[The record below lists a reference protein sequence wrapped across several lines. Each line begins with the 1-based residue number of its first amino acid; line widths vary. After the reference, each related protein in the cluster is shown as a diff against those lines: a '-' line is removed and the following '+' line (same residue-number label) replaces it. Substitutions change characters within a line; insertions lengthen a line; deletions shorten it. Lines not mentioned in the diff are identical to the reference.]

1 MASRDQII
9 EKIKVLSE
17 ERLKE
22 VADFLDLMEEKN
34 RTKPRVKKDLL
45 SKAIGSCVCPT
56 DLAEKRDKYA
66 YE

>member
-9 EKIKVLSE
+9 EMIKVLSE

-34 RTKPRVKKDLL
+34 KTKP
-45 SKAIGSCVCPT
+45 KAIGSCECPT
-56 DLAEKRDKYA
+56 DLAEKHDKYA

>member
-17 ERLKE
+17 ERLQE
-22 VADFLDLMEEKN
+22 VADFLDLIEEK
-34 RTKPRVKKDLL
+34 TKAKPRAKMDLL
-45 SKAIGSCVCPT
+45 SKAIGSCECPS
-56 DLAEKRDKYA
+56 DLAEKHDKYA

>member
-17 ERLKE
+17 ERLQE

-34 RTKPRVKKDLL
+34 RMKPRIKMDIL
-45 SKAIGSCVCPT
+45 SKAIGSCECPS
-56 DLAEKRDKYA
+56 DLAEKHDKYA

>member
-17 ERLKE
+17 ECLQE

-34 RTKPRVKKDLL
+34 KTKPRVKTDLL
-45 SKAIGSCVCPT
+45 SKAIGSCECPT
-56 DLAEKRDKYA
+56 DLAEKHDKYA